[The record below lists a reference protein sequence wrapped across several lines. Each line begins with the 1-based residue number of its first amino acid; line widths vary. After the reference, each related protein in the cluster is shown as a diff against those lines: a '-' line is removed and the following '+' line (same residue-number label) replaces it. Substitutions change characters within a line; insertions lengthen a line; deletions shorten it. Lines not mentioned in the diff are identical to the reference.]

1 MTQERH
7 HRLLEAA
14 VQKFGRDGLA
24 RRLNIPPR
32 WVDYWLQRRVSLP
45 ARRVQDLVDL
55 LSHAL
60 RRDR

>member
-1 MTQERH
+1 MSQETH
-7 HRLLEAA
+7 HRLLEQA
-14 VQKFGRDGLA
+14 VRKFGRDGLA
-24 RRLNIPPR
+24 RQLDIPPR
-32 WVDYWLQRRVSLP
+32 WVDYWLQGRMSLP